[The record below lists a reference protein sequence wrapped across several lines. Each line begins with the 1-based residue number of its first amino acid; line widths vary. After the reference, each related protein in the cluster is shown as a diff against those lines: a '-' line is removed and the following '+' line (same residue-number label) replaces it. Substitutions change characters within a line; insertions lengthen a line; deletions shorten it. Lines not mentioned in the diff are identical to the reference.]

1 MSDFAAELD
10 ELERRHRFE
19 DAAALAES
27 HCEWKRASALWER
40 ACNLDRAARAAAE
53 AGDLRRAVV
62 LASRSG
68 DAAELEAWL
77 DRLGAE
83 PGAVNVARSLAALGH
98 HALAGKLLER
108 LGELADAAHAFE
120 RAGALERAADHYL
133 RARLFADG
141 ARCLD
146 AVLRADPEQHRARL
160 LSGRLLLEQGL
171 TEAGVCALQQI
182 PPHSA
187 EHGAALALIEPSLRR
202 LGLAEAAAL
211 VAAERQRLGAVA
223 AEPSAAAAQRAPDV
237 LFGRYE
243 VARALRPTAHGRVYE
258 AIDRMT
264 GARVAV
270 KLMAASGAE
279 DAGRD
284 AIHRFERE
292 VTALARLAH
301 PAIVPLV
308 EYVPHACAYVM
319 KWMGGGSLAERLDAE
334 CLAPAHAVEIVLRV
348 LSALAE
354 AHRRGIL
361 HRDVKPSNVLFD
373 DAGAAHLSDFGS
385 AHFSD
390 RATTVTGGVIGTL
403 AYMAPEQRRGL
414 PATVRSDVYGAGAV
428 LCHALTGAPPGQTEA
443 RPFLSADLGAAHLA
457 VLSHLI
463 AAEDE
468 RATDAEDAIVLLK
481 SVRWP
486 DRRPASPSPTFPPTP
501 ELASERLEP
510 LAGQSARRA
519 ATADETDGTYRDLL
533 LEREV
538 IVVNAT
544 EENLARVLAFARA
557 GHPNL
562 QTVLAYFPE
571 RAVFWLENVIGDQ
584 VVPPLGAADRARLEQ
599 ALEALHQAGG
609 CHGALGAEHLIRR
622 GGEVVLC
629 LPPRGIRDGTA
640 EDDLRALARLASG

>member
-1 MSDFAAELD
+1 M
-10 ELERRHRFE
+10 
-19 DAAALAES
+19 
-27 HCEWKRASALWER
+27 
-40 ACNLDRAARAAAE
+40 
-53 AGDLRRAVV
+53 
-62 LASRSG
+62 
-68 DAAELEAWL
+68 
-77 DRLGAE
+77 
-83 PGAVNVARSLAALGH
+83 
-98 HALAGKLLER
+98 
-108 LGELADAAHAFE
+108 
-120 RAGALERAADHYL
+120 ERAADNYL
-133 RARLFADG
+133 RARLFADSS
-141 ARCLD
+141 RCLD
-146 AVLRADPEQHRARL
+146 AVLRVDPEQHRARL

-171 TEAGVCALQQI
+171 TEAAVRALQQI
-182 PPHSA
+182 PPHAA
-187 EHGAALALIEPSLRR
+187 EHGAALALLEPSLRR
-202 LGLAEAAAL
+202 LGLAQAAAL
-211 VAAERQRLGAVA
+211 VAEERQRLGAAAVELSAVA
-223 AEPSAAAAQRAPDV
+223 QSRAPDV

-243 VARALRPTAHGRVYE
+243 VARALRPTAHARVYE

-264 GARVAV
+264 SARVAV
-270 KLMAASGAE
+270 KVMATSSAE

-301 PAIVPLV
+301 PAIVPLI

-319 KWMGGGSLAERLDAE
+319 KWMGGGSLAERLGAGS
-334 CLAPAHAVEIVLRV
+334 LAPAHAVEIVLSV

-373 DAGAAHLSDFGS
+373 DAGAAYLSDFGS
-385 AHFSD
+385 AHLSD

-428 LCHALTGAPPGQTEA
+428 LCHALTGAPPVSFAGAALRADCPTASFAGAALRADCPTEA
-443 RPFLSADLGAAHLA
+443 RPFLSTELGAVHLA
-457 VLSHLI
+457 VVEHLI
-463 AAEDE
+463 AAESE

-486 DRRPASPSPTFPPTP
+486 DRRPPTPSPTSPPTP

-510 LAGQSARRA
+510 LA
-519 ATADETDGTYRDLL
+519 DGIYRDRL

-538 IVVNAT
+538 IVVNAN
-544 EENLARVLAFARA
+544 EENLARALAFARA

-562 QTVLAYFPE
+562 QTVLAFFPE
-571 RAVFWLENVIGDQ
+571 RAELWLENVIGDR
-584 VVPPLGAADRARLEQ
+584 VVPPLDAADRALLEQ

-609 CHGALGAEHLIRR
+609 CHGAVGAEHLIRR
-622 GGEVVLC
+622 AGEVVLC
-629 LPPRGIRDGTA
+629 LPPRGIEESTA